1 MNSTT
6 GEPKSRLYRAILL
19 DEFAAR
25 KKKNPAYSLRAY
37 ARDLSISV
45 TALSDALAQKRDLSK
60 KNLQKISDRL
70 GWGPEKTAK
79 IFGEL
84 REQTSEVS
92 QKEFFSLEEDSF
104 RLISDWYYFAILA
117 LANTPKPSS
126 NPKWIADQLGISM
139 QEAKVALERLR
150 RLGLISV
157 DSGKLKQKTK
167 TVSVLS
173 NVPSS
178 TIRLFHRE
186 NLRLAERSIDE
197 VPMQLRDLGAI
208 TFPADPK
215 RLELARKELI
225 KFRRKIAR
233 LMEGESPTSVYTLAL
248 QLFPVSRIPSEFTQ

>member
-1 MNSTT
+1 MDSTT
-6 GEPKSRLYRAILL
+6 AEPKPRLYRAILL

-25 KKKNPAYSLRAY
+25 RKKNPAYSLRAY
-37 ARDLSISV
+37 ARDLSVSV
-45 TALSDALAQKRDLSK
+45 TALSDVLALKRDLSK

-79 IFGEL
+79 IFGDL
-84 REQTSEVS
+84 REQTNEVS
-92 QKEFFSLEEDSF
+92 QNDFFSLEEDSF

-126 NPKWIADQLGISM
+126 SPKWIAEQLGIST
-139 QEAKVALERLR
+139 QEAKVAIDRLL
-150 RLGLISV
+150 RLKLIYV
-157 DSGKLKQKTK
+157 ESGKLKQRTK

-173 NVPSS
+173 SAPS
-178 TIRLFHRE
+178 TAIRLFHRE
-186 NLRLAERSIDE
+186 NLRLAEKSIDE

-215 RLELARKELI
+215 RLELARKELT
-225 KFRRKIAR
+225 KFRRKIAK
-233 LMEGESPTSVYTLAL
+233 LMEGDSPNSVYTLAI

>member
-1 MNSTT
+1 MKPIFA
-6 GEPKSRLYRAILL
+6 EQKPRLYRAILL
-19 DEFAAR
+19 DEFATR

-37 ARDLSISV
+37 ARDLNISV
-45 TALSDALAQKRDLSK
+45 TALSDVLAQKRDLSK
-60 KNLQKISDRL
+60 KNLKKISDRL
-70 GWGPEKTAK
+70 GWGPEKSAK

-84 REQTSEVS
+84 KEQASEIS

-126 NPKWIADQLGISM
+126 NPRWIAEQLSISV
-139 QEAKVALERLR
+139 QEAKVAIERLR
-150 RLGLISV
+150 RLGLVSTE
-157 DSGKLKQKTK
+157 SGRLKQKTK
-167 TVSVLS
+167 TVSVL
-173 NVPSS
+173 NNAPS
-178 TIRLFHRE
+178 TAIRLFHRE

-208 TFPADPK
+208 TFPADSK

-233 LMEGESPTSVYTLAL
+233 LMEGKSPTSVYTLAL
-248 QLFPVSRIPSEFTQ
+248 QLFPVSRIPLEFTK